1 MLCLCYIPQLL
12 ILQPSLNI
20 SLGLDSVLSAEDIG
34 EDQQLF
40 LKELRLQAWSPGA
53 VPFCGRTNWGQRED
67 LCPPGH
73 HICSLPRRTLRP
85 SDAENDS
92 KTWRTI

>member
-34 EDQQLF
+34 EDQQIF
-40 LKELRLQAWSPGA
+40 SESSGSRLGAREQCLSVGGQTGGRGRTCAHLDTTSALSPGG
-53 VPFCGRTNWGQRED
+53 P
-67 LCPPGH
+67 
-73 HICSLPRRTLRP
+73 
-85 SDAENDS
+85 
-92 KTWRTI
+92 

>member
-40 LKELRLQAWSPGA
+40 LKELRLQAW
-53 VPFCGRTNWGQRED
+53 
-67 LCPPGH
+67 
-73 HICSLPRRTLRP
+73 
-85 SDAENDS
+85 
-92 KTWRTI
+92 